1 MSASPKQ
8 QGCARQLGFRAE
20 RLALRKSGVFFAL
33 GSFVSLWIFVLYL
46 LSQFALGWWVSRRVH
61 SEEDFFVAGRK
72 LGAPLLAFS
81 LFATWFG
88 AETCLGA
95 AGAVYSSG
103 LSGAR
108 ADPLG
113 YALCLLLM
121 GVLLVKRLYQGRYLT
136 LGDLFCQRYG
146 PVVERLGVL
155 VLVPSSLIWAAAQVR
170 AFGQVIAATSSI
182 HVTSAIYLS
191 SAIVIGYTYLGGL
204 LGDVVTDFFQ
214 GLLMALCLGLL
225 VFVAVDRAGGLATA
239 FSHVEPR
246 RWSLLV
252 EGESAWA
259 QIDRWSVPI
268 LGSLIA
274 QELMARVFS
283 ARSLET
289 ARRATYWSALIY
301 ILLGACPV
309 LLGLLGPQLMPNLA
323 QPEQLLPH
331 LSKQLL
337 PPVLQALFS
346 CSLVAAILSTV
357 DSILLASSALIAHNV
372 LTPTFQVK
380 TERNKLLLARL
391 CVVVFGIA
399 ALVIALYAD
408 GIYELVET
416 ASAFGTAGVLVVTLA
431 ALYLPWGGQ
440 LAATAALGVGAVAA
454 PVLTYGWD
462 VPAPFLGS
470 ILCAVLAYCLAAWIG
485 EPRKTSRGT

>member
-1 MSASPKQ
+1 MN
-8 QGCARQLGFRAE
+8 
-20 RLALRKSGVFFAL
+20 
-33 GSFVSLWIFVLYL
+33 LWIFVLYL

-72 LGAPLLAFS
+72 LGAPFLAFS

-95 AGAVYSSG
+95 AGAVYTSG

-113 YALCLLLM
+113 YALCLVLM
-121 GVLLVKRLYQGRYLT
+121 GVLLVTRLYRGRYLT
-136 LGDLFCQRYG
+136 LGDLFRQRYG
-146 PVVERLGVL
+146 PLVERMGVL
-155 VLVPSSLIWAAAQVR
+155 ILVPSSVIWAAAQVR
-170 AFGQVIAATSSI
+170 AFGQVIAATSAI
-182 HVTSAIYLS
+182 NVTSAMYL
-191 SAIVIGYTYLGGL
+191 ATVIVIGYTYLGGL

-214 GLLMALCLGLL
+214 GLLMAVCLGLL
-225 VFVAVDRAGGLATA
+225 VFVAVDRLGGLSVALRQ
-239 FSHVEPR
+239 VEPQ

-252 EGESAWA
+252 SGQSAWV

-268 LGSLIA
+268 FGSLIA

-289 ARRATYWSALIY
+289 ARRATYWSAAIY
-301 ILLGACPV
+301 IVLGACPV
-309 LLGLLGPQLMPNLA
+309 LLGLLGPQLMPSLA
-323 QPEQLLPH
+323 EPEQLLPH

-346 CSLVAAILSTV
+346 CALVAAILSTV

-372 LTPTFQVK
+372 LSPTLKVQ
-380 TERNKLLLARL
+380 TDRGKLLVART
-391 CVVVFGIA
+391 CVVVFGIL

-431 ALYLPWGGQ
+431 ALYLPWGGHV
-440 LAATAALGVGAVAA
+440 AAAAALVVGAIAT
-454 PVLTYGWD
+454 PVLTYVLE

-470 ILCAVLAYCLAAWIG
+470 IFCAVVAYCSSAWIG
-485 EPRKTSRGT
+485 GRRRMRYGT

>member
-1 MSASPKQ
+1 M
-8 QGCARQLGFRAE
+8 
-20 RLALRKSGVFFAL
+20 
-33 GSFVSLWIFVLYL
+33 SLWIFVLYL

-95 AGAVYSSG
+95 AGAVYQNG

-113 YALCLLLM
+113 YALCLVLM
-121 GVLLVKRLYQGRYLT
+121 GVLLVKRLYQGRFLT
-136 LGDLFCQRYG
+136 LGDLFRRRYG
-146 PVVERLGVL
+146 PLVERLGVL
-155 VLVPSSLIWAAAQVR
+155 LLVPSSLIWAAAQVR
-170 AFGQVIAATSSI
+170 AFGQVIAATSSV
-182 HVTSAIYLS
+182 HVTSAIFLS
-191 SAIVIGYTYLGGL
+191 SAIVIAYTYLGGL

-214 GLLMALCLGLL
+214 GLLIALCLGLL
-225 VFVAVDRAGGLATA
+225 VYAAAESVGGLQAA
-239 FSHVEPR
+239 LGQVEPR

-252 EGESAWA
+252 EGESAWV
-259 QIDRWSVPI
+259 QVDRWSVPI

-274 QELMARVFS
+274 QELMARIFS
-283 ARSLET
+283 ARSLST
-289 ARRATYWSALIY
+289 ARRATYWSAVIY
-301 ILLGACPV
+301 IVLGACPV
-309 LLGLLGPQLMPNLA
+309 LLGLLGPQLVPHLA
-323 QPEQLLPH
+323 EPEQLLPH
-331 LSKQLL
+331 LSKMLL

-346 CSLVAAILSTV
+346 CALVAAILSTV

-372 LTPTFQVK
+372 LTPIFRVH
-380 TERNKLLLARL
+380 TERGKLAIARA
-391 CVVVFGIA
+391 CVVVFGIL

-416 ASAFGTAGVLVVTLA
+416 ASAFGTAGVLVVTLT
-431 ALYLPWGGQ
+431 ALYLPWGGGRAAAAA
-440 LAATAALGVGAVAA
+440 LLVGAAATPL
-454 PVLTYGWD
+454 LSYGLE

-470 ILCAVLAYCLAAWIG
+470 IASAVVAYGTCAWLWERRAA
-485 EPRKTSRGT
+485 RTGT